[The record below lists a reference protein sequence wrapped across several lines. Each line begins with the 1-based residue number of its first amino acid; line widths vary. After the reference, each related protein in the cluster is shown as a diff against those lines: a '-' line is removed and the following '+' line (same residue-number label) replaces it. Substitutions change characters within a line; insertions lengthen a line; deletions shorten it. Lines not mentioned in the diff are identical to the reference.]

1 MLLPLVLLITIIM
14 SCPVRAYAK
23 SSAEIPDAVEYSPTF
38 SVDKRGPLLDKPDSP
53 YVARIARNRL
63 YFLST
68 TLDEDVAREK
78 KSHLD
83 MMYAEPEWRLDLDHT
98 TFTAQWIIPAT
109 KEVVYT
115 FDKDYAKIFW
125 ARSFNSLAGEEIVK
139 EHPSGDHRT
148 VKYDLKAIAGRR
160 Q

>member
-1 MLLPLVLLITIIM
+1 MLPFLALLITFIM
-14 SCPVRAYAK
+14 PCMVRAYAK
-23 SSAEIPDAVEYSPTF
+23 GSEEIADAVKYSPTI
-38 SVDKRGPLLDKPDSP
+38 SVDKYGPLLDKPDSP
-53 YVARIARNRL
+53 YVARIARNKL
-63 YFLST
+63 YFLSK
-68 TLDEDVAREK
+68 TLDEQVAKEK

-83 MMYAEPEWRLDLDHT
+83 MMCSEPEWRLDLDHT

-115 FDKDYAKIFW
+115 FDKDYAKIFYGHL
-125 ARSFNSLAGEEIVK
+125 FNSIAGEEIVK

-148 VKYDLKAIAGRR
+148 VKYDLKAMMGKR